1 MNWLSVKLSLKHWC
15 VLSQDLVKGIL
26 PFCIIYDHSTDKV
39 NRVPVHVLRG
49 PGATGPPGLRS
60 FPLSTSS
67 LSALPL
73 ARTSNRSLEEG
84 VKGKEEEERRRGGG
98 GGGRGGSE
106 WEREGRGG
114 EGRGRRN
121 EEDIPAPPL
130 QVSNSSQLGNACSES

>member
-1 MNWLSVKLSLKHWC
+1 M
-15 VLSQDLVKGIL
+15 
-26 PFCIIYDHSTDKV
+26 

-49 PGATGPPGLRS
+49 PGATGPLGLLS

-67 LSALPL
+67 HSALPL
-73 ARTSNRSLEEG
+73 ARTSNRSLEEA
-84 VKGKEEEERRRGGG
+84 VKGEEEGERRGGGG

-106 WEREGRGG
+106 WERG

-130 QVSNSSQLGNACSES
+130 QVSNSSLLGNACSQS